1 MARGMATGTV
11 VRTRGTSAR
20 DRTRSTRAA
29 AVAAGRRV
37 TGRCGSPGTR
47 TGATGTT
54 RTTTWT
60 VAARGTRA
68 REVAGA
74 LAAGTRP
81 GPTGCWATTAT
92 HSAIPPPARPV
103 P

>member
-29 AVAAGRRV
+29 VVVEGRRV

-47 TGATGTT
+47 TGVTGTT

-60 VAARGTRA
+60 VAAREIGRA
-68 REVAGA
+68 SGRGGGE
-74 LAAGTRP
+74 AATRP
-81 GPTGCWATTAT
+81 GPTRRWAITAT